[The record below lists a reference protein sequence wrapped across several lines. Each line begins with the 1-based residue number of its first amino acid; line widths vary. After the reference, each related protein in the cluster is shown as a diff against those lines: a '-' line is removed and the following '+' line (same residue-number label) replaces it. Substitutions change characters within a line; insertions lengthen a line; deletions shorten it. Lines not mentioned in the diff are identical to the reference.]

1 MSKLFES
8 ITLRGV
14 EIRNRLWVP
23 PMCQYAVTKR
33 DGVATDWHLV
43 HLGALARG
51 GAGAVIAEATAV
63 LPEGRIS
70 PEDLGLWNDEQQH
83 ALARIVE
90 FITSQ
95 GATAGI
101 QLAHAGRKAS
111 TWPAWP
117 GMPDDSLPVDEGG
130 WETVGPSPIAFPNL
144 TEPRELDQAGI
155 DEIVAAFVASA
166 QRAVAAG
173 FELIEIHAAHG
184 YLLHAFLSPLSNART
199 DAYGG
204 SLAGR
209 ARLLLEVVDGVRTAI
224 GDDLALLVRVSA
236 TDWTDDG
243 LTIDDTVQ
251 VVEWLRE
258 RGVDLI
264 DVSTGG
270 NALAQIPVG
279 PGYQV
284 PFATAIKQRTG
295 VPTAAVGMITEPF
308 QAEHILHTGQADVV
322 MVAREMLRDPN
333 FPLRAAKALRVAEAP
348 VPPAYWRAF
357 R

>member
-1 MSKLFES
+1 MSKLFAPL
-8 ITLRGV
+8 TLRGV

-23 PMCQYAVTKR
+23 PMCQYAVEER
-33 DGVATDWHLV
+33 DGVPTDWHLV

-51 GAGAVIAEATAV
+51 GAGAVIAEATGV

-70 PEDLGLWNDEQQH
+70 PQDLGLWNDEQQQ
-83 ALARIVE
+83 AFARIVS
-90 FITSQ
+90 FMKSQ
-95 GATAGI
+95 GATPGI

-111 TWPAWP
+111 TWADWAIY
-117 GMPDDSLPVDEGG
+117 PDGSLDEDEGG

-144 TEPRELDQAGI
+144 TPPRELDQAGI

-173 FELIEIHAAHG
+173 FELIEIHGAHG
-184 YLLHAFLSPLSNART
+184 YLVHAFLSPLSNLR
-199 DAYGG
+199 DDSYGG
-204 SLAGR
+204 SLANR
-209 ARLLLEVVDGVRTAI
+209 ARFLLDIVDGVRANI
-224 GDDLALLVRVSA
+224 PEELGLLVRVSA

-243 LTIDDTVQ
+243 LTIEDTVQ
-251 VVEWLRE
+251 VVEWLQE

-270 NALAQIPVG
+270 NALARIPVG

-284 PFATAIKQRTG
+284 PFATEIKQRTG
-295 VPTAAVGMITEPF
+295 MPTATVGMITEPF

-333 FPLRAAKALRVAEAP
+333 FPLRAAKALRVKEPP